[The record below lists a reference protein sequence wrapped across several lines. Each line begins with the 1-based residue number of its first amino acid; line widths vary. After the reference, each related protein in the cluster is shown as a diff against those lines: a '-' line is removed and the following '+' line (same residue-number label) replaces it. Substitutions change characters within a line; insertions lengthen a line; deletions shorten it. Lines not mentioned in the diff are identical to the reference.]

1 MTADYCVKPYTYM
14 NSLRIVYEQRKFL
27 TAIPLIHRSS
37 WRDGVTCLLIN
48 IEGRWAEKNTAGI
61 TVGECNKVGRKSY
74 VRHVF
79 KIQRGEWQ
87 KGNRRLVCHL
97 EASVRVPEVRLV
109 WNSEGGEIQKEEGG
123 GEKGG
128 RGSTCGKKS
137 GRNNRMHQRT
147 PGLWWCLWQPQ
158 PLGFAQVSTSS
169 SCQYLMSCFVF
180 INMLIHH
187 WMLLMVSLVH

>member
-1 MTADYCVKPYTYM
+1 MTEGYCVKPYTYM

-27 TAIPLIHRSS
+27 RTIPLIHRSS

-61 TVGECNKVGRKSY
+61 TVNKVGRKSY
-74 VRHVF
+74 VRLVF

-97 EASVRVPEVRLV
+97 EASVRVPEARIV

-128 RGSTCGKKS
+128 RHRTCGKKS
-137 GRNNRMHQRT
+137 GRNNRMHQRM
-147 PGLWWCLWQPQ
+147 PHLRWCLWKPQ
-158 PLGFAQVSTSS
+158 PLGFAQVSPSS
-169 SCQYLMSCFVF
+169 SSKYLMSCFVF